1 MARVHANHPCEG
13 REPLKPWKAN
23 HLYIGDDG
31 RVLCGRC
38 MGVESTFRPWCWSDL
53 GPKGADGSITLG
65 PMLVERGPG
74 NVVPMGTMTLRCEID
89 SYTYPRE
96 RE

>member
-13 REPLKPWKAN
+13 REPFEPWKAN
-23 HLYIGDDG
+23 HLYIDDDG

-38 MGVESTFRPWCWSDL
+38 MGVESTYRPWCWSDL
-53 GPKGADGSITLG
+53 GPMNPDRAITMG
-65 PMLVERGPG
+65 PMLVERGRG
-74 NVVPMGTMTLRCEID
+74 NVVPIGPMTLRCETD
-89 SYTYPRE
+89 TYVVPRE